1 MSAKVLLY
9 HSAFFFLFVLM
20 SRLNLKVFL
29 VVDVVGVSMVMCFQ
43 FFTQGLYN
51 IVEYLLVCYVML

>member
-1 MSAKVLLY
+1 MREWVSAKVLLY

-29 VVDVVGVSMVMCFQ
+29 VVDVVAV
-43 FFTQGLYN
+43 
-51 IVEYLLVCYVML
+51 